1 MRSFECDVT
10 ADVLWRS
17 LVADVDSPRPIV
29 LSHPLSRRDPETP
42 VHTDSVHKCNS
53 ENINVRVSDS
63 DTAHPDGRGPETAT
77 GRPNTCRHR
86 LCTPLPSV
94 PAW

>member
-1 MRSFECDVT
+1 MPPAGAAPAAAGPRVRSFECDVT

-53 ENINVRVSDS
+53 ENINV
-63 DTAHPDGRGPETAT
+63 
-77 GRPNTCRHR
+77 
-86 LCTPLPSV
+86 PL
-94 PAW
+94 